1 MADVDV
7 TEVSDLARDIN
18 RDAAKRQRR
27 LEAALSDGIDVVYV
41 RAIADAEQM
50 RDTGDMVAATRKVG
64 RGFSR
69 IVRCYDPAGLM
80 NEFGSHGRAPRPW
93 LLVHADAGAD
103 AVERG
108 VLRDLDDFLR

>member
-7 TEVSDLARDIN
+7 SEVQALARDIN
-18 RDAAKRQRR
+18 RDAALRQRR
-27 LEAALSDGIDVVYV
+27 LEAAVAAGIDVVYT
-41 RAIADAEQM
+41 RAIADAQQM
-50 RDTGDMVAATRKVG
+50 RDTGDMIAATRKIG

-80 NEFGSHGRAPRPW
+80 NEFGTSSMPPRPW

-103 AVERG
+103 AVEQG
-108 VLRDLDDFLR
+108 LLRDLNDFLR